1 MNKKTIKYTEQPV
14 IDSPPEQEDSLIV
27 FFSIGIVINLVMITA
42 YFIWA
47 YKQWKKTDRPDE

>member
-1 MNKKTIKYTEQPV
+1 LNKKTIAYTEQPAA
-14 IDSPPEQEDSLIV
+14 DSPPEADDSLIV
-27 FFSIGIVINLVMITA
+27 FFGIGIVINLVMITA